1 MSEDFAEQSEA
12 LRGIDPEPRTNGLN
26 RRDESDESVIRSV
39 HSAAETNALRRFCP
53 CAALVIG

>member
-12 LRGIDPEPRTNGLN
+12 LRGIDPAPRTNGLN
-26 RRDESDESVIRSV
+26 RRDERDIRSV

>member
-1 MSEDFAEQSEA
+1 MSEDFAEQSEG
-12 LRGIDPEPRTNGLN
+12 LRGIDQGLRMNGLN
-26 RRDESDESVIRSV
+26 CCDEIVVRSV